1 MNGFRIMG
9 AALLSLSSAALL
21 VAASPT
27 TSARDDGQAFGTAQ
41 KPLAAARA
49 KNAPNAEALPN
60 FSAAPSASGYY
71 TDPAALEAAAPAQA
85 PSSPGYRAV
94 TESLATRAQF
104 SASEI
109 KSTVTVGK
117 AVAASPSTYTSGFS
131 ANGAASSCVPLPP
144 TNMSPGRYEQSC
156 NSGYIE
162 QPGAG
167 PVSCTVSLDHSFGTA
182 NRYECS
188 ESNAGFNGTD
198 ACDIFDGSSGGVCTI
213 TGFREGRC
221 LVREAGRG
229 GGCLEPGEPIRQMSC
244 SSLVPGGTLLGTQT
258 VYLGATLNDSACA
271 TPKGDPLC
279 TASPDVCTD
288 STPQT
293 RTINGVSVTQPC
305 WAWERSYQCAGTLT
319 PASDCGDLDA
329 LGCTFVREQCLTGET
344 PCLTVDRVYSC
355 PIPPVRQDKQHICD
369 GDVYCLNGEC
379 DTIEREA
386 SADFKDAAV
395 ALNVMSQMGRE
406 FDPEALKLFDG
417 DRLTCSKTIFGLTN
431 CCVPR
436 GFPLLGG
443 CNAED
448 RALKDRRESGKCTY
462 VGTYCDQKVLGICL
476 RKKEAH
482 CCFISKIS
490 RILQE
495 QGRRQINKPFDDP
508 KTEQCAG
515 FTIEEFQRLDLSQ
528 MDFSEVYAEFTDAA
542 RVPAELDVA
551 SQMQTKINAYYA
563 SSPPT

>member
-1 MNGFRIMG
+1 VNGFRIIG
-9 AALLSLSSAALL
+9 AGLLSLSSAALL
-21 VAASPT
+21 IAASPT
-27 TSARDDGQAFGTAQ
+27 TSARDDGKAFATSQ
-41 KPLAAARA
+41 KPLAASKA
-49 KNAPNAEALPN
+49 KNAPDADALPN
-60 FSAAPSASGYY
+60 FSSSPSASGYY

-85 PSSPGYRAV
+85 SSSPGYRAV
-94 TESLATRAQF
+94 TESLATRARF
-104 SASEI
+104 PDSEI
-109 KSTVTVGK
+109 KNTVTVGK
-117 AVAASPSTYTSGFS
+117 AVAASPATYTSGFS
-131 ANGAASSCVPLPP
+131 ASGAAGSCVPLPP

-156 NSGYIE
+156 NSGYVE

-188 ESNAGFNGTD
+188 EIDAAFNGTD
-198 ACDIFDGSSGGVCTI
+198 GCATFSGYFPGTCVYTGS
-213 TGFREGRC
+213 RPGRC
-221 LVREAGRG
+221 LLPNAGPN
-229 GGCLEPGEPIRQMSC
+229 GGCFEPGEPVRQMSC
-244 SSLVPGGTLLGTQT
+244 SAIVPGATLLGIQT
-258 VYLGATLNDSACA
+258 VYLGATVNDSACA
-271 TPKGDPLC
+271 TAKADPLC
-279 TASPDVCTD
+279 TVSPDVCTD

-293 RTINGVSVTQPC
+293 RTINGIAVTQPC
-305 WAWERSYQCAGTLT
+305 WAWNRSYQCGGTLT

-355 PIPPVRQDKQHICD
+355 PIPPVRQDNQKICD

-386 SADFKDAAV
+386 STDFKDAAV
-395 ALNVMSQMGRE
+395 ALNVMSQMGKE

-417 DRLTCSKTIFGLTN
+417 ERLMCSKTIFGLTN

-462 VGTYCDQKVLGICL
+462 AGTWCDVKVLGICL

-495 QGRRQINKPFDDP
+495 QGRRQINKPFGDP
-508 KTEQCAG
+508 RTEQCAG
-515 FTIEEFQRLDLSQ
+515 FTIEEFQRLDLSR
-528 MDFSEVYAEFTDAA
+528 MDFTEVYAEFTEAA
-542 RVPAELDVA
+542 RVPAELDVVG
-551 SQMQTKINAYYA
+551 QMQTKIDAYYA
-563 SSPPT
+563 ANPPG